1 MLYISL
7 QIKERMEQ
15 HAQAGLPNE
24 ACGLFAGKTE
34 GEDVTI
40 TEFYPMENAANSV
53 ELYYFDP
60 KEHMAVE
67 RRADESGNAIVGV
80 MHSHTY
86 TAAYPSPTDVEDAG
100 NFDPFGNWHYII
112 VTLQHENPELRSYR
126 IIDAEIKEEE
136 VKVV

>member
-1 MLYISL
+1 MINISA
-7 QIKERMEQ
+7 QIKEAMEQ

-34 GEDVTI
+34 GDATTI
-40 TEFYPMENAANSV
+40 TDFYPMQNAANSV

-67 RRADESGNAIVGV
+67 KKADEAGNSIVGV

-86 TAAYPSPTDVEDAG
+86 TAAYPSPTDVKDAG
-100 NFDPFGNWHYII
+100 NFDPFGGWHYII
-112 VTLQHENPELRSYR
+112 VTLQHETPELRSFR
-126 IIDAEIKEEE
+126 IVDAEITEEE
-136 VKVV
+136 VIVA